1 MKFTRGMKR
10 DTAHV
15 NQIQDSYRRARNMI
29 LDHTTFSVR
38 TEGAL
43 DELGSKGDYDL
54 NTLTDYD
61 LCGMIPLP
69 TDRHLA
75 IIRKSDNSH
84 DYLIISDDTYGLITT
99 TAAGEFN
106 WSPNSPIKGV
116 GYENGREDTMV
127 VWTDGVNP
135 AVYMNIDDP
144 TYPILPLFPE
154 VEFPNVRSLPV
165 ANQDVGT
172 IDVGAYTFF
181 IAYEID
187 QNNIT
192 PYSPSY
198 GAFKVGYGT
207 KDRTFN
213 TSVGLQFEGLDTSYD
228 YYRIYCIRDFNNAQ
242 TAFYVGRQITSNPE
256 FVWTGNKFPDLVATQ
271 DLVIPKGWY
280 NTVET
285 LTVSDDRLHIANLS
299 RTDGFDPTTWVANIK
314 LHWSIDG
321 RNKHVNSPMLD
332 NFRAQ
337 NWGDSYRPFND
348 TELEA
353 YTIPGKR
360 DHYGMSMGFMPGCS
374 YAFYIAFLLKDGSWT
389 PGYHIPAQNN
399 NSNSAVD
406 EFDPTIIDT
415 SLLGDAFPTM
425 VPSSTY
431 VDNEF
436 YCGLLGSKS
445 NGNGS
450 FLHVM
455 PSVQQISEAWSDSF
469 FQSQWTGDSQYNP
482 YNQYMWA
489 PTTVGVTAR
498 NVSIPADVQ
507 DVIQGY
513 SLFYAK
519 PNANTRDVLAY
530 VPSLT
535 SDGFDG
541 TDDGT
546 QDYYVCYDN
555 YLMNTQPSLETKE
568 TERVYEGSLW
578 TGSGSGTNPYATTTL
593 LKDVIEFEYLPGNV
607 NGNIFNNRHRE
618 NRLCLNLTG
627 VTEGYAHGSSVRGQG
642 DEGSNLL
649 FGQDGFGPYGGG
661 EQLEYQSGQEE
672 AIKDME
678 FSAVIDTAPPDHYF
692 NIDTQELIQ
701 CSYIQKDVSINYMSR
716 VSYGGDCT
724 IAPNRYRRFRKYLN
738 NNNNPLPTTGV
749 DQEVTDVH
757 YLAPEVRAYFTYTY
771 ALQHLEDLTDPLLL
785 TNDQILLYEPGGSG
799 EDYEGSPEI
808 MNLHD
813 YPDHSYK
820 KNEFKKAFPIGINE
834 PVYRFKNRIARSNK
848 QNYESLEFQWR
859 NFPALDY
866 YDNALN
872 KGAIVNIESYV
883 GELIIHHIDGIFK
896 TRGKETL
903 ETSADV
909 VFVGS
914 GDIFRTA
921 PYELIPTEEGFAGL
935 RQHTDAML
943 CKAGY
948 CFIDSNSGRV
958 FLLSEQLKE
967 ISREGM
973 RLFFKDDFTVN
984 VTGFY
989 SPFINKGYALGF
1001 DPVYDRII
1009 ITALDGVTN
1018 DVLDYKTISYSV
1030 IGSCWASMHSYGM
1043 QAYGTNKNNFI
1054 GFDSALFHRINIG
1067 DNTDGAYIE
1076 CVFNEGGTTSK
1087 VFQSFQWN
1095 TRVSEGEGLWQ
1106 AATFD
1111 KAIVYNDRGCSN
1123 EVDLNN
1129 NIRWVEE
1136 SWNFNDFRNM
1146 IADDQQNQPIFI
1158 DDELNVAIFNMNK
1171 PWYQQQRIRGGY
1183 GAIRLIV
1190 SSGRNLTLY
1199 LNEALARFRISQR

>member
-43 DELGSKGDYDL
+43 DELGTKDVDYDL
-54 NTLTDYD
+54 NNLTDFE
-61 LCGMIPLP
+61 LCGLIPLP

-75 IIRKSDNSH
+75 ILRLSDNSH
-84 DYLIISDDTYGLITT
+84 DYLIISDDTYGLITS

-135 AVYMNIDDP
+135 PVYMNLDDP
-144 TYPILPLFPE
+144 AYPILELFPE
-154 VEFPNVRSLPV
+154 VDFPNARSLPV

-192 PYSPSY
+192 LYSPSY

-207 KDRTFN
+207 TDRTFN
-213 TSVGLQFEGLDTSYD
+213 TSVGLQFEGLDTTYN
-228 YYRIYCIRDFNNAQ
+228 YYRIYCIRDFNNAR
-242 TAFYVGRQITSNPE
+242 TAFYIGRQNTSNTE
-256 FVWTGNKFPDLVATQ
+256 FVWTGNKFPDLVSSQ

-285 LTVSDDRLHIANLS
+285 LAISDDRLHIANLS
-299 RTDGFDPTTWVANIK
+299 RNDGFDPTTWVSNIR

-321 RNKHVNSPMLD
+321 RNKHVDSPML
-332 NFRAQ
+332 NNYRVQ
-337 NWGDSYRPFND
+337 NWGDSYRNFNLTD
-348 TELEA
+348 LESA
-353 YTIPGKR
+353 IIPGKK

-389 PGYHIPAQNN
+389 PGYHIPAENN
-399 NSNSAVD
+399 NSNAGVNT
-406 EFDPTIIDT
+406 FDPDIIDT
-415 SLLGDAFPTM
+415 NNLGEAFPTM
-425 VPSSTY
+425 VSGSVYTN
-431 VDNEF
+431 NEF
-436 YCGLLGSKS
+436 YCGRLGSKS
-445 NGNGS
+445 NNNGS

-455 PSVQQISEAWSDSF
+455 PSVKQLSEAWSNSF
-469 FQSQWTGDSQYNP
+469 FQPQWEGDSLDNP
-482 YNQYMWA
+482 YNDTMWA
-489 PTTVGVTAR
+489 PTTVGVTAK
-498 NVSIPADVQ
+498 NINIPSDVQ
-507 DVIQGY
+507 DLIQGY

-530 VPSLT
+530 IPNLT

-546 QDYYVCYDN
+546 TNYYVCYDN
-555 YLMNTQPSLETKE
+555 YLMNTQPSMETKKLDP
-568 TERVYEGSLW
+568 VYDA
-578 TGSGSGTNPYATTTL
+578 GTTPADPYSTTAVPV
-593 LKDVIEFEYLPGNV
+593 DIDEFEYLPGNV

-618 NRLCLNLTG
+618 NRLCFEMTG
-627 VTEGYAHGSSVRGQG
+627 FTMPVHGYISTVRGQG

-649 FGQDGFGPYGGG
+649 FGQDGFGPYGSTNQLDYQRG
-661 EQLEYQSGQEE
+661 EEE
-672 AIKDME
+672 VIKSLV
-678 FSAVIDTAPPDHYF
+678 FSAVTDDSPPDHYF
-692 NIDTQELIQ
+692 NIDTQELVQ
-701 CSYIQKDVSINYMSR
+701 CSYIQKDVSVNYMSR
-716 VSYGGDCT
+716 VSWGGDCT
-724 IAPNRYRRFRKYLN
+724 IAPNRYRRFRRYLN
-738 NNNNPLPTTGV
+738 PTGNDLPTTGV
-749 DQEVTDVH
+749 DQEDTDVH

-771 ALQHLEDLTDPLLL
+771 ALQQLEDMTDPLLL
-785 TNDQILLYEPGGSG
+785 NNQTIVSVYEPGGTD

-820 KNEFKKAFPIGINE
+820 KNEFRQAFPIGINR

-848 QNYESLEFQWR
+848 QNYESLEFQWK

-872 KGAIVNIESYV
+872 KGPIVNIESYV
-883 GELIIHHIDGIFK
+883 GELIIHHVDGIFK

-903 ETSADV
+903 ETNADV

-914 GDIFRTA
+914 GDIFRSA
-921 PYELIPTEEGFAGL
+921 PYELVPTEEGFAGL
-935 RQHTDAML
+935 RQHTDAIL

-958 FLLSEQLKE
+958 FLLSESLKE

-984 VTGFY
+984 VTDFY
-989 SPFINKGYALGF
+989 SPFINKGYSLGF

-1018 DVLDYKTISYSV
+1018 DVLNYKTISYS
-1030 IGSCWASMHSYGM
+1030 IINQCWASMHTYGM

-1054 GFDSALFHRINIG
+1054 GFDTELFHRVNIG
-1067 DNTDGAYIE
+1067 NNVDGAYIE
-1076 CVFNEGGTTSK
+1076 CIFNEGGTTSK
-1087 VFQSFQWN
+1087 VFQNFQWN
-1095 TRVSEGEGLWQ
+1095 TRISEGEGQWELE
-1106 AATFD
+1106 TFD

-1123 EVDLNN
+1123 EVDLAD

-1136 SWNFNDFRNM
+1136 SWNFNSFRNM
-1146 IADDQQNQPIFI
+1146 IAADSQNQPIFI
-1158 DDELNVAIFNMNK
+1158 NDELNLLIFNMNK

-1190 SSGRNLTLY
+1190 SPNRNLTLY
-1199 LNEALARFRISQR
+1199 LNEALSRFRVSLR

>member
-1 MKFTRGMKR
+1 MKR

-43 DELGSKGDYDL
+43 DELSSKGDYDL
-54 NTLTDYD
+54 NTLTDYQ

-75 IIRKSDNSH
+75 IIRKSDDSH
-84 DYLIISDDTYGLITT
+84 DYLIISEGTYGLITT
-99 TAAGEFN
+99 TSAGEFN

-144 TYPILPLFPE
+144 AYPILPLFPE
-154 VEFPNVRSLPV
+154 VEFPNARSLPV
-165 ANQDVGT
+165 AQQDVGT

-299 RTDGFDPTTWVANIK
+299 RTDGFDPSTWVDNIK

-321 RNKHVNSPMLD
+321 RNRHVNSPMLD
-332 NFRAQ
+332 NSRVQ
-337 NWGDSYRPFND
+337 NWGDSYRTFNAD
-348 TELEA
+348 DLETA
-353 YTIPGKR
+353 IIPGKR

-399 NSNSAVD
+399 NSNPGVD
-406 EFDPTIIDT
+406 EFDPDIIDT
-415 SLLGDAFPTM
+415 DGTGDAFPTM
-425 VPSSTY
+425 VSGSTY
-431 VDNEF
+431 TTNEF
-436 YCGLLGSKS
+436 YCGRLGSKS

-469 FQSQWTGDSQYNP
+469 FQSQWTGDPADTP
-482 YNQYMWA
+482 YNNVMWA

-498 NVSIPADVQ
+498 GVSIPVEVQ

-530 VPSLT
+530 IPNVT
-535 SDGFDG
+535 GNGFDG
-541 TDDGT
+541 TDGGT
-546 QDYYVCYDN
+546 SDYFVCHDS
-555 YLMNTQPSLETKE
+555 YLMNTQPSLETK
-568 TERVYEGSLW
+568 RLNPVYDGSIVAD
-578 TGSGSGTNPYATTTL
+578 PYSTSAATT
-593 LKDVIEFEYLPGNV
+593 DIDDFEYLPGNI

-618 NRLCLNLTG
+618 NRLCFEMTAFPLSPHSHFST
-627 VTEGYAHGSSVRGQG
+627 VKGQG
-642 DEGSNLL
+642 DDGSNLR
-649 FGQDGFGPYGGG
+649 FGQDGFGEYGGQTQLDYQGG
-661 EQLEYQSGQEE
+661 EEE
-672 AIKDME
+672 IANAMA
-678 FSAVIDTAPPDHYF
+678 FSAVVDNSPPDHYF
-692 NIDTQELIQ
+692 NIDTQELVQ
-701 CSYIQKDVSINYMSR
+701 CSYIQKDVSVNYMSR
-716 VSYGGDCT
+716 VSWGGDCT
-724 IAPNRYRRFRKYLN
+724 IAPNRYRRFTFY
-738 NNNNPLPTTGV
+738 NNPNDPGDPLDTTGV
-749 DQEVTDVH
+749 DQEASGNQ
-757 YLAPEVRAYFTYTY
+757 YLAPQVRAYFTYTY
-771 ALQHLEDLTDPLLL
+771 ALQHLEDMTDPLLL
-785 TNDQILLYEPGGSG
+785 NNDQILLYEPGGTD

-921 PYELIPTEEGFAGL
+921 PYELLPTEEGFAGL
-935 RQHTDAML
+935 RKHTDAML

-973 RLFFKDDFTVN
+973 RTFFREDFTVN
-984 VTGFY
+984 ITDFY

-1001 DPVYDRII
+1001 DPVFDRII
-1009 ITALDGVTN
+1009 ITALDGVTD

-1030 IGSCWASMHSYGM
+1030 IGSCWASMHGYGM

-1054 GFDSALFHRINIG
+1054 GFDSALFHRINTG

-1076 CVFNEGGTTSK
+1076 CVFNDGGTTSK

-1095 TRVSEGEGLWQ
+1095 TRVSEGEGLWE
-1106 AATFD
+1106 AETFD

-1123 EVDLNN
+1123 EVDLTN

-1190 SSGRNLTLY
+1190 SPDRNLTLY
-1199 LNEALARFRISQR
+1199 LNEALSKFRVSPR